1 MLIRS
6 TFVMLM
12 TAASLI
18 SASTAQAAASSTQA
32 PKPCAGYPE
41 LAQLAQS
48 IQKIQT
54 KPEALPRSA
63 KSQLVG
69 VLDGGWLIA
78 TALGDHTRA
87 HCFAELSDTL
97 GLLPAQPMTG
107 DETKLE
113 KVPMPE
119 GLASHVHEAA
129 MQVIRRL

>member
-1 MLIRS
+1 MLI
-6 TFVMLM
+6 TL
-12 TAASLI
+12 TALI
-18 SASTAQAAASSTQA
+18 SASTAQGAPVPQSTQ
-32 PKPCAGYPE
+32 KPCSAYPE
-41 LAQLAQS
+41 LTQLAQA
-48 IQKIQT
+48 IDTITT
-54 KPEALPRSA
+54 KPTAVPRSA

-113 KVPMPE
+113 TTPVPA

-129 MQVIRRL
+129 MQIIRRL